1 MIKKEINKTIHT
13 TFNMEGNNKSKV
25 IEMAAKEHIPFTS
38 MLNKVID
45 VGLAAMEGT
54 SSNGLTRAFVQTMFK
69 RTNDDLQHCLGLV
82 NSLYI
87 YLAMAINKMP
97 PTDFVDQARDYLEKF
112 NLNEFPIDVV
122 ARAFGGDS
130 NE

>member
-1 MIKKEINKTIHT
+1 MTKKEISKITHT
-13 TFNMEGNNKSKV
+13 TFNMEGNNKTKV

-45 VGLAAMEGT
+45 AGLAVMEGT
-54 SSNGLTRAFVQTMFK
+54 SSNVLTKASIQNMFK
-69 RTNDDLQHCLGLV
+69 RTNDDLQHCLALV

-87 YLAMAINKMP
+87 YLAMSINKVP
-97 PTDFVDQARDYLEKF
+97 PTDYVVQARDYLEKF
-112 NLNEFPIDVV
+112 NINEFPIDSVT
-122 ARAFGGDS
+122 RAFGGDS